1 MNLVKSEKLEKSMHE
16 LQFSVDAETFKAA
29 IEKAYKREGKKYNVP
44 GFRKDHAPRAVI
56 EKMYGADIFHYD
68 AINDLFPEAY
78 EAAVV
83 ESGIQPVGRPEADV
97 VSESLEDGVVLK
109 VTVAVKPE
117 IKVGNYTGL
126 KATKKVN
133 TVDDADVEAELVRM
147 QNRNGRIITREGKA
161 ENGDTVDMDFEGF
174 VDGVA
179 FEGGKAEHYSLVL
192 GSGSF
197 IPGFEDQLIGHEAG
211 EEFDVNVTFPEEYQ
225 AKELAGKP
233 AVFKIKLH
241 EVKTKELPALD
252 DEFAKDVSEY
262 DTLDELK
269 ASIRKGMEEQNEKQ
283 AALAVENDLVDQVI
297 ATIEGDIPEAMYEA
311 RMDEAVRDFEYR
323 LAQQGLKLDMYLQ
336 YMGQTMES
344 FRASFREQAE
354 KQVKIRLALEAVAAA
369 EQIVASDEELE
380 AELQRVADNYKME
393 LAKVK
398 ELVNADEVKKDL
410 AVNKAID
417 FIRDHAEITEE
428 KVAKEG

>member
-1 MNLVKSEKLEKSMHE
+1 MQLKG
-16 LQFSVDAETFKAA
+16 
-29 IEKAYKREGKKYNVP
+29 IEKKEKNQVELTIEVGKEEFEKAMEQAYRKNVGRMHVP
-44 GFRKDHAPRAVI
+44 GFRKGKAPRKIVEKLYGEGVFFEDAVN
-56 EKMYGADIFHYD
+56 MCY
-68 AINDLFPEAY
+68 PEAY
-78 EAAVV
+78 DKAVE
-83 ESGIQPVGRPEADV
+83 ESKIQPVDHPQIMVDDISPEGFTFKA
-97 VSESLEDGVVLK
+97 
-109 VTVAVKPE
+109 TVIVKPE
-117 IKVGNYTGL
+117 VKIEGYKGL
-126 KATKKVN
+126 
-133 TVDDADVEAELVRM
+133 TVEKGRVSVTEKDVKEELSRMVDRNARLVTVEREA
-147 QNRNGRIITREGKA
+147 KD
-161 ENGDTVDMDFEGF
+161 GDTVVFDFEGF
-174 VDGVA
+174 VDDKP
-179 FEGGKAEHYSLVL
+179 FEGGKAENYTLGI
-192 GSGSF
+192 GSGMF
-197 IPGFEDQLIGHEAG
+197 IPGFESQMVGKKVDEP
-211 EEFDVNVTFPEEYQ
+211 FDVNVTFPEEYQ